1 MKLKLI
7 RIPLQFVLILAFSFQ
22 VSVAVGLTGWFSLRN
37 GQKAV
42 SQLADDLSQEINSRI
57 QLHLETYFEKPHI
70 ANQINQSALQ
80 SGKVT
85 LGNKIDLQRYLWYQ
99 LQAFPSLS
107 STGVATEAEDMVSIG
122 RVGEEQFVLALI
134 EGISDNFY
142 FYGLDENG
150 DRANLLWQRSEITPQ
165 GYPWYIAAKES
176 GRITWSPVFL
186 WTAEE
191 FEIGIMGVSPFYADN
206 GDLQGVLASGLV
218 LDHISDFLENLDI
231 SETGTTLIIE
241 RSGLLV
247 ANSTG
252 EELLYSV
259 NNEDEKQRLHIS
271 DSANPLIQAGYQA
284 IQGSVGNPVEINQAE
299 KLEFDFEQERY
310 LLQVSPFQD
319 GRGVDWLVVTIVPES
334 TFMAQIYANTRLTI
348 GLCLG
353 ALLIALVLGALIS
366 QRVANPIRKLGDASE
381 AIAQNQFDQ
390 IIENSAISEIH
401 ALGQSFQSM
410 AKQLQNSFTAL
421 EQSNGAL
428 EERTVA
434 LSQTLDDLK
443 KTQAQMVQAEKM
455 SSLGQLVAGV
465 AHEINNP
472 VNFIYGNLSH
482 AKEYTDDLLEAI
494 NLYQATYPEPGGEL
508 EEAIEDLEIDFLAED
523 LPKLLNSMKV
533 GAERIHAIVS
543 SLRNFSRLDEVDL
556 KEADLHEGIDSTLMI
571 LQNRLKK
578 HSDRVQIAVNR
589 KYGNLP
595 KVECLPGQLNQV
607 FMNIISNAIDA
618 LEESLQRQTV
628 EQPEITITTHL
639 ESDQSVVIAI
649 ADNGSGM
656 PEAVCKRIFDPFFTT
671 KAVGKGTGMGLSISY
686 QVVVEKHGGDLTCQ
700 STPGQGTEFAMTLPI
715 RQGGR
720 LQK

>member
-1 MKLKLI
+1 MQLKSTKV
-7 RIPLQFVLILAFSFQ
+7 PLQLILILAFVFQ

-42 SQLADDLSQEINSRI
+42 QQLADDLYQEIDSRI

-80 SGKVT
+80 SGRIT
-85 LGNKIDLQRYLWYQ
+85 LDNKIDLQNYLWYQ

-107 STGVATEAEDMVSIG
+107 STGVATETEDMVSIG
-122 RVGEEQFVLALI
+122 RIGEEQFVLALI
-134 EGISDNFY
+134 EGLSDEFY
-142 FYGLDENG
+142 FYSLDEQG
-150 DRANLLWQRSEITPQ
+150 DRSELLWQRSGITPTD
-165 GYPWYIAAKES
+165 YPWYTAAEES
-176 GRITWSPVFL
+176 TQITWSPIFL

-206 GDLQGVLASGLV
+206 GELQGVLASGLV

-231 SETGTTLIIE
+231 SETGTTLIVD
-241 RSGLLV
+241 RSGMLV

-252 EELLYSV
+252 EELLHSA
-259 NNEDEKQRLHIS
+259 NGDEERRRLHIS
-271 DSANPLIQAGYQA
+271 ESSNPLIHAGYQA
-284 IQGSVGNPVEINQAE
+284 IQENVGDLAGVNQPEKSV
-299 KLEFDFEQERY
+299 FDFEQENY

-319 GRGVDWLVVTIVPES
+319 GRGIDWLIVTIVPKS

-348 GLCLG
+348 GLCFG
-353 ALLIALVLGALIS
+353 VLLIALVLSVLIA
-366 QRVANPIRKLGDASE
+366 RRIVKPIRKLQYASE
-381 AIAQNQFDQ
+381 AIAHNRFGQA
-390 IIENSAISEIH
+390 IEDSAISEFH

-410 AKQLQNSFTAL
+410 AEKLQNSFTAL
-421 EQSNGAL
+421 EQSNEAL
-428 EERTVA
+428 KDRTMK

-472 VNFIYGNLSH
+472 VNFIYGNLKH
-482 AKEYTDDLLEAI
+482 AEEYTDDLLKVVK
-494 NLYQATYPEPGGEL
+494 LYQKTFPAPGEEL
-508 EEAIEDLEIDFLAED
+508 EEAIEGLEIDFLTED

-533 GAERIHAIVS
+533 GAERIRAIVS

-556 KEADLHEGIDSTLMI
+556 KDADLHEGIDSTLMI

-578 HSDRVQIAVNR
+578 HSDRVRIIVHR
-589 KYGNLP
+589 KYGDLP
-595 KVECLPGQLNQV
+595 EVECFPGQLNQV

-618 LEESLQRQTV
+618 LEDGLDRQAI
-628 EQPEITITTHL
+628 EQPEITINTCLAT
-639 ESDQSVVIAI
+639 DQTVVISI

-656 PEAVCKRIFDPFFTT
+656 PESVRQRIFEPFFTT
-671 KAVGKGTGMGLSISY
+671 KAVGKGTGMGLAISY
-686 QVVVEKHGGDLTCQ
+686 QVVVEKHGGTLTCN
-700 STPGQGTEFAMTLPI
+700 SMSSQGTEFVITLPR
-715 RQGGR
+715 RQGR
-720 LQK
+720 EI